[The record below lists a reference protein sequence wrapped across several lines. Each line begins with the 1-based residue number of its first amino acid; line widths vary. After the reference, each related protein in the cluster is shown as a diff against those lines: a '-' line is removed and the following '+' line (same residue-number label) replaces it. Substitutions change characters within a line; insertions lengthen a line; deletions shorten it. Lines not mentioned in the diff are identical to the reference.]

1 MPGPDPL
8 PPFTVPPTLPLT
20 PARAVTSG
28 PDASSTFSAS
38 PAVAPG
44 AAGHRG
50 DPGLLAAGEGQGRGA
65 TGPASEATG
74 QASGEDASSPLLQ
87 PLQRRHDWSTAE
99 IQALLELPL
108 VDLLWRA
115 QAVHRQAN
123 PGYRVQ
129 LASLLSVKTG
139 GCEEDCAYCPQS
151 LHHSSDVTGRPQLEV
166 EPVLARARAAKQ
178 AGAHRFCMGW
188 AWRDIREG
196 APFEAMLAMVRGVRE
211 LGLEAC
217 VTAGMLTGSQAERL
231 AEAGLTAYNHNLDT
245 SPEHYARIIT
255 TRTYQERLETLQRV
269 RQAGISLCC
278 GGIIGMGENL
288 TDRASLLQV
297 LASMD
302 PHPESVPI
310 NALVAVEGT
319 PLEQRPPVDALEL
332 VRMVATAR
340 ILMPFSRVR
349 LSAGREQLSR
359 EAQILCLLAG
369 ADSIFYGDTLLT
381 TSNPAVEADREL
393 LAAAG
398 VQGWLDDAAAQR
410 CDS

>member
-1 MPGPDPL
+1 MTISQPRPADPIQ
-8 PPFTVPPTLPLT
+8 
-20 PARAVTSG
+20 A
-28 PDASSTFSAS
+28 AS
-38 PAVAPG
+38 
-44 AAGHRG
+44 
-50 DPGLLAAGEGQGRGA
+50 
-65 TGPASEATG
+65 
-74 QASGEDASSPLLQ
+74 
-87 PLQRRHDWSTAE
+87 RHDWTLDE
-99 IQALLELPL
+99 ILVLLELPL
-108 VDLLWRA
+108 VDLLWQA
-115 QAVHRQAN
+115 QAVHRTAN

-151 LHHSSDVTGRPQLEV
+151 MHHSSDVSGRPELAV
-166 EPVLARARAAKQ
+166 EPVLDRARAAKA

-188 AWRDIREG
+188 AWREIRDG
-196 APFEAMLAMVRGVRE
+196 APFEAMLAMVQGVRQ

-217 VTAGMLTGSQAERL
+217 VTAGMLTDSQAQRL
-231 AEAGLTAYNHNLDT
+231 AEAGLTSYNHNLDT
-245 SPEHYARIIT
+245 SPEHYDRIIS

-269 RQAGISLCC
+269 RQAGISMCC
-278 GGIIGMGENL
+278 GGIIGMGESL
-288 TDRASLLQV
+288 QDRASLLQV
-297 LASMD
+297 LAGLN

-319 PLEQRPPVDALEL
+319 PLEAQEPVDPLEL

-340 ILMPFSRVR
+340 ILMPTSRVR

-381 TSNPAVEADREL
+381 TGNPAAEADREL

-398 VQGWLDDAAAQR
+398 VTPWQG
-410 CDS
+410 

>member
-1 MPGPDPL
+1 LTLTSAQPQAAAAADA
-8 PPFTVPPTLPLT
+8 TV
-20 PARAVTSG
+20 
-28 PDASSTFSAS
+28 
-38 PAVAPG
+38 
-44 AAGHRG
+44 
-50 DPGLLAAGEGQGRGA
+50 
-65 TGPASEATG
+65 
-74 QASGEDASSPLLQ
+74 
-87 PLQRRHDWSTAE
+87 RHDWCTAE

-151 LHHSSDVTGRPQLEV
+151 MHNSSDVTGRPELEV
-166 EPVLARARAAKQ
+166 EPVLARARAARD

-188 AWRDIREG
+188 AWRDIRDG

-217 VTAGMLTGSQAERL
+217 VTAGMLTDSQAERL

-245 SPEHYARIIT
+245 SPEHYERIIS

-269 RQAGISLCC
+269 RKAGITMCC
-278 GGIIGMGENL
+278 GGIIGMGETL

-297 LASMD
+297 LATME

-319 PLEQRPPVDALEL
+319 PLQEQPPVDPLDL

-340 ILMPFSRVR
+340 ILMPHSRVR
-349 LSAGREQLSR
+349 LSAGREGLSR

-381 TSNPAVEADREL
+381 TGNPDVAADREL

-398 VQGWLDDAAAQR
+398 VTPWEDAVAEAAPR
-410 CDS
+410 ECRA

>member
-1 MPGPDPL
+1 MNTRQPWSRQEILDL
-8 PPFTVPPTLPLT
+8 LDLPLM
-20 PARAVTSG
+20 
-28 PDASSTFSAS
+28 
-38 PAVAPG
+38 
-44 AAGHRG
+44 
-50 DPGLLAAGEGQGRGA
+50 
-65 TGPASEATG
+65 
-74 QASGEDASSPLLQ
+74 
-87 PLQRRHDWSTAE
+87 
-99 IQALLELPL
+99 
-108 VDLLWRA
+108 DLLWRA
-115 QAVHRQAN
+115 QQVHREAN

-151 LHHSSDVTGRPQLEV
+151 LHHSSDVTGRPELGV
-166 EPVLARARAAKQ
+166 DSVLGQARAAQ
-178 AGAHRFCMGW
+178 AAGAQRFCMGW
-188 AWRDIREG
+188 AWREIREG

-217 VTAGMLTGSQAERL
+217 VTAGMLTDAQANRL

-245 SPEHYARIIT
+245 SPEHYGRIIS
-255 TRTYQERLETLQRV
+255 TRTYQERLETLSRV
-269 RQAGISLCC
+269 RRAGIGLCC
-278 GGIIGMGENL
+278 GGIIGMGESAA
-288 TDRASLLQV
+288 DRAGLLEV
-297 LASMD
+297 LAGLD
-302 PHPESVPI
+302 PPPESVPI

-319 PLEQRPPVDALEL
+319 PMEDQKPVDPLEL

-340 ILMPFSRVR
+340 ILMPRSRVR

-398 VQGWLDDAAAQR
+398 VTVD
-410 CDS
+410 

>member
-1 MPGPDPL
+1 M
-8 PPFTVPPTLPLT
+8 TC
-20 PARAVTSG
+20 
-28 PDASSTFSAS
+28 S
-38 PAVAPG
+38 PATA
-44 AAGHRG
+44 
-50 DPGLLAAGEGQGRGA
+50 L
-65 TGPASEATG
+65 PAVVST
-74 QASGEDASSPLLQ
+74 
-87 PLQRRHDWSTAE
+87 RHDWSRAE

-108 VDLLWRA
+108 LELLWRA
-115 QAVHRQAN
+115 QAVHREAN

-151 LHHSSDVTGRPQLEV
+151 MHHSSDVTGRPEFEV
-166 EPVLARARAAKQ
+166 EPVLARARAAKE

-188 AWRDIREG
+188 AWREIRDG
-196 APFEAMLAMVRGVRE
+196 APFEAMLQMVRGVRE

-217 VTAGMLTGSQAERL
+217 VTAGMLSERQAERL
-231 AEAGLTAYNHNLDT
+231 AEAGLTSYNHNLDT
-245 SPEHYARIIT
+245 SPEHYDRIIS

-269 RQAGISLCC
+269 RQAGIAMCC
-278 GGIIGMGENL
+278 GGIIGMGEGL
-288 TDRASLLQV
+288 EDRASLLQV
-297 LASMD
+297 LANLD

-319 PLEQRPPVDALEL
+319 PLEGQPPVDPLEL

-340 ILMPFSRVR
+340 ILMPHARVR

-369 ADSIFYGDTLLT
+369 ADSLFYGDTLLT
-381 TSNPAVEADREL
+381 TGNPDVEADREL

-398 VQGWLDDAAAQR
+398 VQAWTGA
-410 CDS
+410 

>member
-1 MPGPDPL
+1 
-8 PPFTVPPTLPLT
+8 
-20 PARAVTSG
+20 VTC
-28 PDASSTFSAS
+28 STATGN
-38 PAVAPG
+38 PAV
-44 AAGHRG
+44 
-50 DPGLLAAGEGQGRGA
+50 
-65 TGPASEATG
+65 GPIPT
-74 QASGEDASSPLLQ
+74 PT
-87 PLQRRHDWSTAE
+87 RHDWSRSE

-108 VDLLWRA
+108 MELLWRA
-115 QAVHRQAN
+115 QQVHREAN

-151 LHHSSDVTGRPQLEV
+151 MHHSSDVAGRPELEV
-166 EPVLARARAAKQ
+166 EPVLARARAAQQ

-188 AWRDIREG
+188 AWREIRDG
-196 APFEAMLAMVRGVRE
+196 APFEAMLQMVRGVRE

-217 VTAGMLTGSQAERL
+217 VTAGMLTDRQAERL
-231 AEAGLTAYNHNLDT
+231 AEAGLTSYNHNLDT
-245 SPEHYARIIT
+245 SPEHYDRIIT

-269 RQAGISLCC
+269 RRAGISMCC
-278 GGIIGMGENL
+278 GGIIGLGEGPE
-288 TDRASLLQV
+288 DRASLLQV
-297 LASMD
+297 LANLE

-319 PLEQRPPVDALEL
+319 PLEEQPPVDPLEL

-340 ILMPFSRVR
+340 ILMPHSRVR

-359 EAQILCLLAG
+359 EAQILCLQAG

-381 TSNPAVEADREL
+381 TGNPEVEADRDL

-398 VQGWLDDAAAQR
+398 VRAWQ
-410 CDS
+410 